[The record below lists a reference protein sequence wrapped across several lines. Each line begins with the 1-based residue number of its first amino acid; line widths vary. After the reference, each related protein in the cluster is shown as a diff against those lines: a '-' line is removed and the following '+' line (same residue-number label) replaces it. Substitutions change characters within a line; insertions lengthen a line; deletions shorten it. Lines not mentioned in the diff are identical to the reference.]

1 VVDIRRDM
9 NSATFPDSWSR
20 RPARARPAVPPVH
33 KFHLPG
39 ILLCCLIG
47 VAQMGHR
54 AWAEAPCPIPD
65 DIALHGISLPA
76 AQREVAADQQ
86 LIVLTFGGVQP
97 AGAEAESSGATW
109 PARLNAA
116 LRAALPQIQVTVAN
130 RPPPGKS
137 SSDVPAVLADLIAQ
151 TGARLVI
158 WGPGGRDVAAG
169 VGLDAFDKA
178 VQGGIDAVR
187 GANADLILLD
197 TTFVPS
203 PARMAMIEDYR
214 QKLLATAAAN
224 HVPLLRRHAMM
235 RIWSEDGTL
244 NLGAREQAE
253 RELVVRHL
261 FSCVAQ
267 ALAPAI
273 ATAVK

>member
-1 VVDIRRDM
+1 VDIRRGM
-9 NSATFPDSWSR
+9 NSATFPGSWTR
-20 RPARARPAVPPVH
+20 RRARVRRAATPGHNVH
-33 KFHLPG
+33 LLG
-39 ILLCCLIG
+39 VLLCCLIG
-47 VAQMGHR
+47 AAQMGHH

-65 DIALHGISLPA
+65 DIALHDISLPA

-137 SSDVPAVLADLIAQ
+137 SADVPVMLADLIAQ

-169 VGLDAFDKA
+169 VGLDNFGRA

-203 PARMAMIEDYR
+203 PARMALVEDYR
-214 QKLLATAAAN
+214 QKLLSTAAAN

-244 NLGAREQAE
+244 NLGARDQPE
-253 RELVVRHL
+253 REQVVRHL

-273 ATAVK
+273 AAAVK